1 MSRKQTTDM
10 TKHMKK
16 CIYSGYAYH
25 GRIAYVVPMLSNRII
40 VWTEKGLGDC
50 VVFSQR
56 EFIETVDAIEG
67 KK

>member
-1 MSRKQTTDM
+1 
-10 TKHMKK
+10 MKK